1 MIPLR
6 DTIPTRITPHVNHAL
21 IFTHVIVFAAQIITG
36 QNAEQYIRALGFTP
50 ARFFHPFS
58 FGDGVLEVAITLVSS
73 LFIHGGWL
81 HLGGNLLYLW
91 IFGDNVEEKLGH
103 GKYLL
108 FFIAC
113 GAAGSLTHAFLYPLS
128 EIPSIGASGS
138 IAGILGAYL
147 VLYPHA
153 RIVTFF
159 PLIVYW
165 ALAELPAIVLLPI
178 WFAMQFLNGWLS
190 LAAAQGVQEVAGV
203 AWWAHIG
210 GFLFGVAVG
219 LWARAGRGQAD
230 APDQFPSAP

>member
-6 DTIPTRITPHVNHAL
+6 DTIPTLIPPRVNHAL
-21 IFTHVIVFAAQIITG
+21 IAANLIVFSAQVVTG
-36 QNAEQYIRALGFTP
+36 QNAEFYIRAFGFTP
-50 ARFFHPFS
+50 ARFFHPSS
-58 FGDGVLEVAITLVSS
+58 FGDGVLAVAITLVTS
-73 LFIHGGWL
+73 LFMHGGFL

-91 IFGDNVEEKLGH
+91 IFGDNVEERLGH
-103 GKYLL
+103 ARYLM

-113 GAAGSLTHAFLYPLS
+113 GATGSLTHAFLFPLS

-138 IAGILGAYL
+138 IAGVLGAYL
-147 VLYPHA
+147 VLHPHA

-165 ALAELPAIVLLPI
+165 TIAELPAVILLPV
-178 WFAMQFLNGWLS
+178 WFAMQFFNGWLS
-190 LAAAQGVQEVAGV
+190 LAAARGVQEVAGV

-219 LWARAGRGQAD
+219 LWVRAGRGSR
-230 APDQFPSAP
+230 P